1 MAEQDRPIWELD
13 FSLQDLN
20 VSALGQKLTPHRFIA
35 LVRFVPELDIDGS
48 NVLGTAGLLH
58 NLG

>member
-1 MAEQDRPIWELD
+1 
-13 FSLQDLN
+13 
-20 VSALGQKLTPHRFIA
+20 